1 MQMLDAYDL
10 LVHPPAMISE
20 KGMKEIKKAAPKL
33 TVESRAWLEVVQED
47 ARKMGI
53 RGPLD

>member
-1 MQMLDAYDL
+1 MLDAYDL